1 MGTKYKYLETK
12 TEHYS
17 RTRIKIVFY
26 STFYKQIRTCL
37 KKYLQFWTIHRWGTL
52 SSFHDTS

>member
-37 KKYLQFWTIHRWGTL
+37 KKYLQF
-52 SSFHDTS
+52 